1 MWAVSLDPAIECE
14 IRKTRPCVV
23 ILLVRLA
30 RRMTHD
36 ARRTTRL
43 ILHSPD
49 RKGSRRSPF

>member
-1 MWAVSLDPAIECE
+1 MWVVSLDPAIGCE

-23 ILLVRLA
+23 ILLGRLG
-30 RRMTHD
+30 RL